1 MEQNYKIA
9 IIGLGYVGLPL
20 ALSFG
25 KYYTTIGY
33 DINVE
38 TVNNLNSKYNNESS
52 ILFTNKKSD
61 ISIANI
67 YIVTVP
73 TPVYD
78 NNLPD
83 LSFLESA
90 TKLIASNLN
99 EDDIVIYES
108 TVYPGVTE
116 DVCVPILEGISNL
129 RYNIDFYCGYSPER
143 INPGDNS
150 KKLEDIIKVT
160 SGSNDKSAKI
170 IDDLYN
176 KIILAG
182 TYKASSIKVAE
193 ASKVVENIQRDVN
206 IAL

>member
-25 KYYTTIGY
+25 KHYTTIGY
-33 DINVE
+33 DINID
-38 TVNNLNSKYNNESS
+38 TVNHLNSKFNKEFS
-52 ILFTNKKSD
+52 ILFTNNKND

-90 TKLIASNLN
+90 TK
-99 EDDIVIYES
+99 
-108 TVYPGVTE
+108 
-116 DVCVPILEGISNL
+116 
-129 RYNIDFYCGYSPER
+129 F
-143 INPGDNS
+143 
-150 KKLEDIIKVT
+150 
-160 SGSNDKSAKI
+160 
-170 IDDLYN
+170 
-176 KIILAG
+176 
-182 TYKASSIKVAE
+182 
-193 ASKVVENIQRDVN
+193 
-206 IAL
+206 

>member
-38 TVNNLNSKYNNESS
+38 TVNHLNSKYNNESS

-61 ISIANI
+61 ISTANI

-90 TKLIASNLN
+90 TKCDN
-99 EDDIVIYES
+99 EIIS
-108 TVYPGVTE
+108 
-116 DVCVPILEGISNL
+116 GISQH
-129 RYNIDFYCGYSPER
+129 IFS
-143 INPGDNS
+143 S
-150 KKLEDIIKVT
+150 IIK
-160 SGSNDKSAKI
+160 
-170 IDDLYN
+170 
-176 KIILAG
+176 
-182 TYKASSIKVAE
+182 
-193 ASKVVENIQRDVN
+193 
-206 IAL
+206 